1 MRKFVGVFASSLLL
15 GASSVSAA
23 CGIEAGSVRI
33 LSNDFAAL
41 GTVIDEA
48 RECAAD
54 GVTVSANLTT
64 EHKSLQVPALTVDPS
79 RYSVAMV
86 ANNSLVPLL
95 NEGLVRPLDD
105 LVAEYGD
112 QLEDR
117 QLVRIGGEIVAIAF
131 MVNAQH
137 LYLRQDLLEEAGI
150 DAPTSYEGI
159 LEAARTLKE
168 SGVSDTPLG
177 AADAAGWDL
186 AAEFVNMHLGMG
198 GDFFEQGSAAPALAN
213 ETGLRTLEMMKAL
226 TEFMAPGYMTVSAD
240 ELKNQ
245 YVSGNVAMM
254 NEWGSMVDGIVGAAA
269 SDRQIAEATTLA
281 AAPTVG
287 GGGIPAAA
295 LWWDGFV
302 IADNISDE
310 DAAASFQVMM
320 HAIRPEVA
328 QDNPQAAAWLIS
340 GFDAPESARGM
351 LATAEAGARP
361 YPMTPYMG
369 LMHDTLGVELVQF
382 MQGTESAEQALA
394 DVEAAYSAAAREA
407 GYLN

>member
-1 MRKFVGVFASSLLL
+1 MRKFVGGCVSALLL
-15 GASSVSAA
+15 GTAPVSAA
-23 CGIEAGSVRI
+23 CDVEAGSVRI

-41 GTVIDEA
+41 GTVIDGA
-48 RECAAD
+48 RECD
-54 GVTVSANLTT
+54 DGGVTVTANLTT
-64 EHKSLQVPALTVDPS
+64 EHKSLQVPALTVDPA
-79 RYSVAMV
+79 RYTVAMV

-105 LVAEYGD
+105 LVARYGH

-137 LYLRQDLLEEAGI
+137 LYLRQDLLDDAGI
-150 DAPTSYEGI
+150 AAPTSYEGI
-159 LEAARTLKE
+159 LAAARTLRSE
-168 SGVSDTPLG
+168 GISDTPL
-177 AADAAGWDL
+177 AAAHAAGWDL

-198 GDFFEQGSAAPALAN
+198 GDFFEQGGAAPTLAN
-213 ETGLRTLEMMKAL
+213 ETGRKTLEMMRSL
-226 TEFMAPGYMTVSAD
+226 TEFMAPGYLTVGAD

-254 NEWGSMVDGIVGAAA
+254 NEWGSMVEGIVGETTP
-269 SDRQIAEATTLA
+269 DPRIAEATTLA

-287 GGGIPAAA
+287 GGDIPAAA

-310 DAAASFQVMM
+310 DARASFQVMM

-328 QDNPQAAAWLIS
+328 QRNPQAAAWLIS
-340 GFDAPESARGM
+340 NFEAPETARAVLG
-351 LATAEAGARP
+351 TAEAGARP

-369 LMHDTLGVELVQF
+369 LMHDALGAELVDF
-382 MQGTESAEQALA
+382 MQGSESAEQALA
-394 DVEAAYSAAAREA
+394 DVEAAYSAAARAA
-407 GYLN
+407 GYLD

>member
-1 MRKFVGVFASSLLL
+1 MLKCASGCVSALLF
-15 GASSVSAA
+15 GASPVLAA
-23 CGIEAGSVRI
+23 CGVEAGSVRI

-41 GTVIDEA
+41 ETVIDEA
-48 RECAAD
+48 RGCA
-54 GVTVSANLTT
+54 GEGLTVTANLTT
-64 EHKSLQVPALTVDPS
+64 EHKSLQVPALTVDPAQ
-79 RYSVAMV
+79 YTVAMV

-95 NEGLVRPLDD
+95 NEGLARPLDD

-117 QLVRIGGEIVAIAF
+117 QLVRIGGEIRAIAF

-137 LYLRQDLLEEAGI
+137 LYLRQDLLDEADI
-150 DAPTSYEGI
+150 ETPTSYEGI
-159 LEAARTLKE
+159 LDAARTLRD
-168 SGVSDTPLG
+168 SGIAETPLA

-213 ETGLRTLEMMKAL
+213 ETGAKTLEMMRAL

-254 NEWGSMVDGIVGAAA
+254 NEWGSMVDGIVGGGASADEIAA
-269 SDRQIAEATTLA
+269 DTVLA

-287 GGGIPAAA
+287 GNDIPAAA

-302 IADNISDE
+302 IADNVSDE

-328 QDNPQAAAWLIS
+328 QQNPQAAAWLIP
-340 GFDAPESARGM
+340 GFEAPETARGV

-369 LMHDTLGVELVQF
+369 LMHDALGAELVEF
-382 MQGTESAEQALA
+382 MQGSESAEQALA
-394 DVEAAYSAAAREA
+394 DVEAAYGAAARAA